1 MIVCPENDDVGF
13 GGPTFVGRVPKEA
26 VLEEV
31 VTKEVAP
38 EEAVL
43 EEVVLEEVVP
53 EEVVLEEVVLEEVV
67 LEEVV
72 RKPDVVE
79 PEAVELEAVRLE
91 TAVFSTPRKISV
103 LSTKRSPEES
113 ADTISPRIVTAAE
126 PGKIVVLS
134 RTISVGLMV
143 NNSVEIVIV
152 SSCRFLNL
160 CALTFA
166 SRSKPTIS

>member
-13 GGPTFVGRVPKEA
+13 GGPTFVGRVPEEA

-31 VTKEVAP
+31 VLEEAVL

-43 EEVVLEEVVP
+43 EEVVLEEVVLG
-53 EEVVLEEVVLEEVV
+53 EVVLEEVILEEVV
-67 LEEVV
+67 L
-72 RKPDVVE
+72 KPDVVE
-79 PEAVELEAVRLE
+79 PEAVELEDVRLE

-103 LSTKRSPEES
+103 LSTKRSPEDS
-113 ADTISPRIVTAAE
+113 ADMISPRNVTAAE

-134 RTISVGLMV
+134 RTISVGLTV

-152 SSCRFLNL
+152 SSCRSLNL

-166 SRSKPTIS
+166 SRSKPTMS